1 MAVGSCRVGSGRG
14 RGARARPRPGCACG
28 VAREPIGSRGR
39 PPLEREVSGVILLHM
54 VSHFN

>member
-1 MAVGSCRVGSGRG
+1 MAVGSCRVGSGRV
-14 RGARARPRPGCACG
+14 RGARARPRPGAG
-28 VAREPIGSRGR
+28 RAREPIGSRGR

>member
-1 MAVGSCRVGSGRG
+1 VAVGSCRVGSGRV
-14 RGARARPRPGCACG
+14 RGARARPPRRR
-28 VAREPIGSRGR
+28 ARERAEIGSRGR